1 MIPLLGL
8 APLLLLPPAAS
19 AFARCRSRRRAPVP
33 LALVVCPRCYGTRAE
48 PEARLAL
55 PAWTRMCRRCA
66 TRALR
71 GERSEPRLLSPPPGP
86 ESPISWL
93 EAEAPRAPQAG
104 DAPARIS

>member
-8 APLLLLPPAAS
+8 APLLLLPPAAT
-19 AFARCRSRRRAPVP
+19 AFARCRARRPPGP
-33 LALVVCPRCYGTRAE
+33 LALVVCPRCYLRRTE

-71 GERSEPRLLSPPPGP
+71 GERSGPRLLSPPPGP
-86 ESPISWL
+86 ESPICWL
-93 EAEAPRAPQAG
+93 EAEAQRGPPATG